1 MVSMNTKQLHYA
13 IELAQDRNFSQVSEK
28 LGISQPALSKQ
39 ILHLEKEL
47 GVKLFDRNTIPLS
60 MTSAG
65 EHFVAEAQKLLYQ
78 EDQLLRS
85 MEEYKTGKRG
95 RLVIGISPFRAMY
108 LVSEIV
114 KKIKER
120 YPEVQIFL
128 NETGSDQLRKE
139 AAEGKYDLAIVN
151 LPVDES
157 VLDVIP
163 LESDT
168 LVLAVPKQMLDT
180 LPFGVYNKPLL
191 PIAFEDC
198 RELPFVVVGQTQELR
213 LLFEK
218 ACASAGFRPKVAM
231 EVVGLSTAWA
241 MSRIGM
247 GATLLPLQFI
257 NHVGL
262 DDSIALFTLK
272 HSVRSRQPVIVTRR
286 GQYLSEY
293 AKYAIDLLT
302 EQAKSESSVK

>member
-1 MVSMNTKQLHYA
+1 MNTKQLHYA
-13 IELAQDRNFSQVSEK
+13 IELAQSRNFSQVAEK

-65 EHFVAEAQKLLYQ
+65 EHFITEAQKLLYQ

-114 KKIKER
+114 KKLKER

-157 VLDVIP
+157 MLDVIP

-168 LVLAVPKQMLDT
+168 LVLAVPKEMLDT
-180 LPFGVYNKPLL
+180 LPSGVYDKPLS
-191 PIAFEDC
+191 PIALEDC

-218 ACASAGFRPKVAM
+218 ACASADFQPKVAM

-241 MSRIGM
+241 MSRIGI

-262 DDSIALFTLK
+262 DDSIALFTLR

-302 EQAKSESSVK
+302 EQAKSESAVK